1 MRSYL
6 LQFQQWAYDISKL
19 KILESMLLDDNF
31 SLQVAELWDQKD
43 ALWESTTT
51 EVSNGLP
58 KIFELFKCKS
68 KKRFQQ

>member
-1 MRSYL
+1 
-6 LQFQQWAYDISKL
+6 
-19 KILESMLLDDNF
+19 MLLDDNF